1 MEMYGLSPCWQK
13 QSMEQKK
20 SIIAKLL
27 DQLEVSNK
35 VLRMKAARCF
45 LYLAQVSCKRDIF
58 SEYVMFD
65 KFG

>member
-1 MEMYGLSPCWQK
+1 MEKYGLNPCWQK
-13 QSMEQKK
+13 QSLEQKK

-45 LYLAQVSCKRDIF
+45 LYLAQVAD
-58 SEYVMFD
+58 
-65 KFG
+65 